1 MEERGVK
8 EAEAEILTLL
18 ADTVGHF
25 IKNLGLCSVFVKPA
39 FLLRCLSAVNTVFDG
54 RRSSSSL

>member
-25 IKNLGLCSVFVKPA
+25 IKTSDYVQ
-39 FLLRCLSAVNTVFDG
+39 CL
-54 RRSSSSL
+54 

>member
-18 ADTVGHF
+18 LETVGHF
-25 IKNLGLCSVFVKPA
+25 IQTSDNVQ
-39 FLLRCLSAVNTVFDG
+39 CL
-54 RRSSSSL
+54 